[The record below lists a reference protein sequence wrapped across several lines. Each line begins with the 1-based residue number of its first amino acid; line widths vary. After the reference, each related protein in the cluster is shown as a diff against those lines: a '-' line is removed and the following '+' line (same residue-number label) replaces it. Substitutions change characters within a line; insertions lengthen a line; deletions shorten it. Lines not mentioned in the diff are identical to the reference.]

1 MARIKH
7 RTPNILYLRARDVAE
22 RFMRNV
28 WTIGLQPAST
38 GRFRSA
44 EIGKQMREQYN
55 RLTRKERDHFD
66 QNEMVW
72 HLLLVLSTDK
82 VKEISG

>member
-1 MARIKH
+1 M
-7 RTPNILYLRARDVAE
+7 P
-22 RFMRNV
+22 NV

-66 QNEMVW
+66 QTEMVW